1 MPMIPLRAEELLML
15 STFCV
20 KEAGP
25 VSPMRRLYVR
35 ASAILPPQSAE
46 PTLNGLVR
54 RRMLHP
60 GKDGRPRLD
69 PNLEPVLWMLN
80 RPDQVF
86 SLSRLGAPDMAE
98 CYFCSSGSLWVQDA
112 VNFDEQLE
120 LVCYPF
126 NWEAIAAWFADDF
139 LKDLAP
145 SGGGKART
153 LRLLVPELL
162 LLLAMQSEYGARVQ
176 ARNGTLQPKD
186 LWLDLAHFGKEQTIQ
201 EHLKLASIYLPPE
214 RFRAYFGDRDLL
226 GKVAVGLA
234 KRGFLEHSGGAVR
247 YAPDARRWFDPGRRQ
262 ALVTAKSF
270 VGKTLRAKTLFAH
283 SDGWMLY
290 ESPDPETLELRL
302 KWIPGS
308 VSKRKVFERL
318 MKGLVTPVPQTE
330 NPPKPR
336 PAPSRPKGAPA
347 AAVPPPP
354 PPPVPPAPAE
364 PAVES
369 APPTIV
375 MQAPE
380 LPPLRLRV
388 EAGPG
393 AGKIFLLPATGV
405 IGRLEGSPV
414 RVDDPRVSRR
424 HAEFRRAVDGTWTL
438 TDLGSANG
446 TFLNDKRV
454 QGTVALKAGDRIRVA
469 ETVFGVEP

>member
-46 PTLNGLVR
+46 PTLNGLVQR
-54 RRMLHP
+54 KMLYR

-86 SLSRLGAPDMAE
+86 SLARVGAPDIAE

-112 VNFDEQLE
+112 VNFDEKLE

-126 NWEAIAAWFADDF
+126 NWEAIATWFSDDF
-139 LKDLAP
+139 LKDITP
-145 SGGGKART
+145 SAGGKART

-176 ARNGTLQPKD
+176 ARKGTLQPKD
-186 LWLDLAHFGKEQTIQ
+186 LWLDLAHFGKEETIQ
-201 EHLKLASIYLPPE
+201 SHLKLASIYLPPE

-226 GKVAVGLA
+226 GKVALGLA
-234 KRGFLEHSGGAVR
+234 KRGLLEHSAGAVR
-247 YAPDARRWFDPGRRQ
+247 YASDARRWFDPGRRQ
-262 ALVTAKSF
+262 ALVTARSF
-270 VGKTLRAKTLFAH
+270 VGKALRAKTLYAYP
-283 SDGWMLY
+283 DGWMLY
-290 ESPDPETLELRL
+290 ESPDPETLELRIR
-302 KWIPGS
+302 WIPGT
-308 VSKRKVFERL
+308 VAKRKVFDRL
-318 MKGLVTPVPQTE
+318 MAGLVTPVPPSK
-330 NPPKPR
+330 NPPRPR
-336 PAPSRPKGAPA
+336 PVPPRAKGTSV
-347 AAVPPPP
+347 AVPPPP
-354 PPPVPPAPAE
+354 VRPAPAE
-364 PAVES
+364 PAAES

-388 EAGPG
+388 ESGPG
-393 AGKIFLLPATGV
+393 AGKVFTLPANGV
-405 IGRLEGSPV
+405 LGRLEGSPV

-424 HAEFRRAVDGTWTL
+424 HAEFRRAVDGTWAL

-446 TFLNDKRV
+446 TFVNDKKV
-454 QGTVALKAGDRIRVA
+454 QGTVSLQPGDRVRVA